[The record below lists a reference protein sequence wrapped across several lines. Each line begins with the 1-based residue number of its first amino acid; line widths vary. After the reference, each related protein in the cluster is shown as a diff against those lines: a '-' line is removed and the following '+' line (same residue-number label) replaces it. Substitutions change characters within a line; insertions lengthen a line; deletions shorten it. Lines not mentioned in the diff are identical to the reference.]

1 MSSANPGLAYEDT
14 PPLSA
19 PLRFFLTAPL
29 FGLVAGLVLLF
40 DGDLLA
46 SRWTPGALAVVHLFA
61 AGFMLHVML
70 GALLQI
76 LPVVAGAAFPAPLRI
91 AGVTHVLLG
100 LGAAGLAFGLGSG
113 TPSAIIAG
121 AVLLAAGL
129 GLFLAASL
137 LGLARAAPA
146 QGASRTP
153 RDLRLALGALALTT
167 VLGVVLAVA
176 LGRGLA
182 LPVALPTLVDLH
194 AVWAWMGWGG
204 LLLAATSWVVVPM
217 FQITPAYPAGF
228 TRFWAPATLVVLVSW
243 SASLV
248 ADIGWLKLVLSAL
261 LLALAS
267 GFALQTIKL
276 QRNSRRSTPDAPFR
290 AFRLSMLALLGSLV
304 ALLVSL
310 VSDAPQWPIL
320 AGVLV
325 LHGTF
330 AGAISAMLYKIV
342 PFLTWLHLT
351 QARIRAP
358 NMKKLLPDAPVRKQL
373 RLHAAALAA
382 LIVAVLLP
390 VTTPLAGLL
399 VTVEFGWLLANLLR
413 AVRAWHQAANA

>member
-113 TPSAIIAG
+113 TPFAIIAG

-146 QGASRTP
+146 QSASRTP

-399 VTVEFGWLLANLLR
+399 VAVEFGWLLANLLR

>member
-29 FGLVAGLVLLF
+29 FGLVAGLVLIF
-40 DGDLLA
+40 DGELLG

-61 AGFMLHVML
+61 AGFMLQVML

-76 LPVVAGAAFPAPLRI
+76 LPVVAGAAFPSPLRV

-100 LGAAGLAFGLGSG
+100 LGAASLALGLGGGSPFAIVSG
-113 TPSAIIAG
+113 GI
-121 AVLLAAGL
+121 LLVSGLCVFLGAGL
-129 GLFLAASL
+129 IA
-137 LGLARAAPA
+137 LARAAPA

-153 RDLRLALGALALTT
+153 RDLRLALGALALTST
-167 VLGVVLAVA
+167 LGIVLAFA
-176 LGRGLA
+176 LGQGLA

-217 FQITPAYPAGF
+217 FQITPAYPATF
-228 TRFWAPATLVVLVSW
+228 TRFWAPATLVVLVLW
-243 SASLV
+243 SLSLFS
-248 ADIGWLKLVLSAL
+248 DIPWLKLVLSASL
-261 LLALAS
+261 LLLAS
-267 GFALQTIKL
+267 GFALQTLRL

-290 AFRLSMLALLGSLV
+290 AFRLSMIALLASLL

-310 VSDAPQWPIL
+310 IHDAPQWPVL

-342 PFLTWLHLT
+342 PFLTWLNLT

-358 NMKKLLPDAPVRKQL
+358 NMKKLLPDAPIRNQL
-373 RLHAAALAA
+373 RLHAAALVA
-382 LIVAVLLP
+382 LIIAILLP
-390 VTTPLAGLL
+390 PIAPIAGLL
-399 VTVEFGWLLANLLR
+399 VAVEFGWLLANLLR
-413 AVRAWHQAANA
+413 AVRAWHQAAHA

>member
-113 TPSAIIAG
+113 TPFAIIAG

>member
-19 PLRFFLTAPL
+19 PLRFFLTAPV
-29 FGLVAGLVLLF
+29 FGLIAGLVLLF
-40 DGDLLA
+40 DGQLLA

-76 LPVVAGAAFPAPLRI
+76 LPVVAGASFPAPLRI
-91 AGVTHVLLG
+91 AGTTHILLG
-100 LGAAGLAFGLGSG
+100 LGAASLAFGLGGGS
-113 TPSAIIAG
+113 PLAIISG
-121 AVLLAAGL
+121 GVLLASGL
-129 GLFLAASL
+129 CIFLAASL
-137 LGLARAAPA
+137 IGLARAAPA

-167 VLGVVLAVA
+167 TLGIVLALA
-176 LGRGLA
+176 LSQGLA

-217 FQITPAYPAGF
+217 FQITPAYPANF
-228 TRFWAPATLVVLVSW
+228 TRFWAPATLVTLVLW
-243 SASLV
+243 SSALI
-248 ADIGWLKLVLSAL
+248 ADIAWLKLMLSAL
-261 LLALAS
+261 LLLIAS
-267 GFALQTIKL
+267 GFALQTVKL

-290 AFRLSMLALLGSLV
+290 AFRLAMIALLGSLI

-310 VSDAPQWPIL
+310 THDAPQWPVL
-320 AGVLV
+320 AGDLV

-342 PFLTWLHLT
+342 PFLTWLNLT

-358 NMKKLLPDAPVRKQL
+358 NMKKLLPDVLIRNQL
-373 RLHAAALAA
+373 RVHAAALVA
-382 LIVAVLLP
+382 LMVAVLVP
-390 VTTPLAGLL
+390 VTTPIAGLL

>member
-399 VTVEFGWLLANLLR
+399 VAVEFGWLLANLLR